1 VIQVR
6 NLTKVFVDGKR
17 GRITAVD
24 HISFEVQEGEIF
36 GLLGPNGA
44 GKTTALRMLA
54 TVMKPTEGSAMLG
67 GHDVIREPEQ
77 VRKMIGFQ
85 SGDMGLYHRLTPRE
99 ILSFFAKLHGMNGAH
114 LKSRIEEMV
123 SLVGIQDFA
132 DTKVD
137 KLSTG
142 TRQKVAIARTLIHD
156 PAILILDEPAS
167 GLDVPTA
174 RVIEEFILVARK
186 SGKSILL
193 STHVMEEA
201 EYLCDRIAVIDRG
214 KIKIVGAMAELR
226 AATGKERLR
235 EVFLELLGMEGRLAR
250 RSGDVS

>member
-1 VIQVR
+1 MIQVR
-6 NLTKVFVDGKR
+6 NLTKVFVDRKR

-24 HISFEVQEGEIF
+24 HISFEVREREIF

-54 TVMKPTEGSAMLG
+54 TVMKPTEGTAILG
-67 GHDVIREPEQ
+67 GHDVVKEPEQ

-99 ILSFFAKLHGMNGAH
+99 ILTFFARLHGLNGAR
-114 LKSRIEEMV
+114 LTSRIEEMV
-123 SLVGIQDFA
+123 SLVGLEDFA
-132 DTKVD
+132 DTQVD

-142 TRQKVAIARTLIHD
+142 MRQKVAIARTLIHD

-174 RVIEEFILVARK
+174 RVVEEFILQARTA
-186 SGKSILL
+186 GKSILL

-214 KIKIVGAMAELR
+214 KIRIVGTMAELR

-235 EVFLELLGMEGRLAR
+235 EVFLELLGMEGEFAR